1 MSAYNSVVATKSE
14 LALMGMTQYVDSN
27 EEGKDIIKYICKTL
41 EADCDLS
48 WFDPKS
54 HKMRAVVTNRLE
66 DMRLLTVALET
77 EEDKGKFNLLD
88 EDGCFC
94 YVMNLD
100 VDYFSEFGYSYFAK
114 RNGLIK
120 RIA

>member
-1 MSAYNSVVATKSE
+1 MNSNIIATKGE
-14 LALMGMTQYVDSN
+14 LALMGITVMTDSN
-27 EEGKDIIKYICKTL
+27 EEGLEVIKYMCNVL
-41 EADCDLS
+41 GAECDLN
-48 WFDPKS
+48 WFKET
-54 HKMRAVVTNRLE
+54 HHIRAVVANTVQE
-66 DMRLLTVALET
+66 MRMVTVALET

-114 RNGLIK
+114 RKGLVK